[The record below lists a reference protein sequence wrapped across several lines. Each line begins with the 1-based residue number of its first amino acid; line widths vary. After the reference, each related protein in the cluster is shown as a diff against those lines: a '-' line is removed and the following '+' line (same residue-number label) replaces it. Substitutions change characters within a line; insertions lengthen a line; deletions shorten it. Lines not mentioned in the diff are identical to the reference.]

1 MTKHTAAAA
10 MEHSSPIEFLYDG
23 KIVDP
28 ALVFGAARRG
38 RSIEIVRESSA
49 FARAARKSLR
59 RQPKVFNVDG

>member
-1 MTKHTAAAA
+1 MTKDTAAAA
-10 MEHSSPIEFLYDG
+10 IEYSSPIEFLYDG

-38 RSIEIVRESSA
+38 RSIEIVRESAS
-49 FARAARKSLR
+49 RKSLR